1 MLYFFISFFY
11 LLKKIIQNK
20 KTSHITLFLF
30 FTDMDLEG
38 LPTESDRSTAL
49 RILRRELFRL
59 ATFPDQWCHES
70 KHELTKAK
78 LAQAGFFYTGV
89 EDRVQCA
96 FCLVIIG
103 DWEDDDIPGVE
114 HRRHTVDAT
123 GERYRFCPL
132 IANFPTGNVTRDPVT
147 GHEVTNRNLI
157 QEFNRL
163 LNRSTQPE
171 ELPNGIIFHNEIT
184 LSDIIKARPPCIPS
198 MRSVAKREATYQ
210 NWPLILRL
218 SIGVTNMAKAGFS
231 CTGKQQT
238 YMSKAGL
245 LCTGKK
251 MNFFFPP
258 FFLVTN
264 SLFFYSFF
272 R

>member
-1 MLYFFISFFY
+1 
-11 LLKKIIQNK
+11 
-20 KTSHITLFLF
+20 
-30 FTDMDLEG
+30 
-38 LPTESDRSTAL
+38 L

-59 ATFPDQWCHES
+59 ATFPDQWYHES

-78 LAQAGFFYTGV
+78 LAQAGFFYTGT

-114 HRRHTVDAT
+114 HRRHTLDAT

-132 IANFPTGNVTRDPVT
+132 VANFPTGNVTRDPVT
-147 GHEVTNRNLI
+147 GHEVTNGHLI

-163 LNRSTQPE
+163 LSRSTQPD
-171 ELPNGIIFHNEIT
+171 ELPGGIIFHSEIT
-184 LSDIIKARPPCIPS
+184 LNDIIIAQPPRVPTMKS
-198 MRSVAKREATYQ
+198 VTMRESTYE

-231 CTGKQQT
+231 CTGKQWT
-238 YMSKAGL
+238 FMCKAGF

-251 MNFFFPP
+251 N
-258 FFLVTN
+258 
-264 SLFFYSFF
+264 
-272 R
+272 